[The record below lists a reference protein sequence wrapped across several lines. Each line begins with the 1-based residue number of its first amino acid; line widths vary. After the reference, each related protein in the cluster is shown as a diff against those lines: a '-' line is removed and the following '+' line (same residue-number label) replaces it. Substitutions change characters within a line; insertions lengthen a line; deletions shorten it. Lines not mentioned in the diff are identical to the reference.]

1 MPIENLLQRER
12 SLKKIGGGEMDT
24 QQFDALIIGFG
35 KAGKTL
41 AVALANAEKKVAL
54 VERSPKMYGGTCI
67 NIACIPTK
75 VLVNAAEHHQS
86 FDEAMA
92 HKTTVVAR
100 LNEKNY
106 HMLADRETVSV
117 IEGEASFVDD
127 RTVKVV
133 AGSDELVV
141 SAPQIFINTGAE
153 SIIPDIPGV
162 DKPFVYT
169 STELL
174 DRMTQPKQLAIIGG
188 GYIGLEFASTY
199 AKLGTKVTVFE
210 RGDTLLVR
218 EDPAISRAA
227 TEALQAQG
235 IEIVFSVDVT
245 AIEGESTATIRT
257 VNHDDYA
264 GYDAVLMA
272 TGRRPATMSLNLPAA
287 GVATDERGAIVVDE
301 TLRTSRSH
309 IWAMGDVT
317 GGPQFTYASLD
328 DFRIVRSQLLGDGL
342 YTRAKQK
349 TLPYAVFMQ
358 TPLGRVG
365 MTEAEARATG
375 CEIIVKELPAM
386 AIPRL
391 HVDNATTGLLRAVID
406 ANTEQIL
413 GASLLC
419 RNSPEVINIIKTVM
433 DNGLPYTVL
442 RDQIFTHPTVS
453 EALNDLFA

>member
-1 MPIENLLQRER
+1 MN
-12 SLKKIGGGEMDT
+12 T

-41 AVALANAEKKVAL
+41 AVALANAGKKVAL

-92 HKTTVVAR
+92 HKAAVVTR
-100 LNEKNY
+100 LNDKNY

-117 IEGEASFVDD
+117 IEGEASFVDAH
-127 RTVKVV
+127 TVKVA
-133 AGSDELVV
+133 AGDDELLLT
-141 SAPQIFINTGAE
+141 AQQLFINTGAE

-162 DKPFVYT
+162 DHPLVYT

-174 DRMTQPKQLAIIGG
+174 ERREQPQRLVVIGG

-199 AKLGTKVTVFE
+199 AKLGTEVVILEK
-210 RGDTLLVR
+210 GDALLAR
-218 EDPAISRAA
+218 EDPAIAAAA

-235 IEIVFSVDVT
+235 IKIVFGADVA
-245 AIEGESTATIRT
+245 AIEGDETLARVIERT
-257 VNHDDYA
+257 REMFY
-264 GYDAVLMA
+264 GCDAVLLA
-272 TGRRPATMSLNLPAA
+272 TGRRPATVSLNLSAA

-301 TLRTSRSH
+301 TLRTSQPH

-328 DFRIVRSQLLGDGL
+328 DFRIVKSQLLGDGS
-342 YTRAKQK
+342 YTRAEQK

-358 TPLGRVG
+358 TPLARVG
-365 MTEAEARATG
+365 MTEAEARAAG
-375 CEIIVKELPAM
+375 RDIIVKELPAM

-391 HVDNATTGLLRAVID
+391 HVDNTTTGLLRAVID
-406 ANTEQIL
+406 ANTERIL

-433 DNGLPYTVL
+433 DNDLPYTVL

>member
-1 MPIENLLQRER
+1 MN
-12 SLKKIGGGEMDT
+12 T

-41 AVALANAEKKVAL
+41 AVALANAGKKVAL

-75 VLVNAAEHHQS
+75 VLVHAAEHHQS

-92 HKTTVVAR
+92 HKTAVVTR

-117 IEGEASFVDD
+117 IEGEASFVDAH
-127 RTVKVV
+127 TVKVA
-133 AGSDELVV
+133 AGDDELLLT
-141 SAPQIFINTGAE
+141 APQLFINTGAE

-162 DKPFVYT
+162 DHPLVYT

-174 DRMTQPKQLAIIGG
+174 ERREQPQRLVVIGG

-199 AKLGTKVTVFE
+199 AKLGTEVVILEK
-210 RGDTLLVR
+210 GDALLAR
-218 EDPAISRAA
+218 EDPAITAA
-227 TEALQAQG
+227 TTEALQAQG
-235 IEIVFSVDVT
+235 IKIVFGADVA
-245 AIEGESTATIRT
+245 AIEGDETLARVIER
-257 VNHDDYA
+257 NREMFY
-264 GYDAVLMA
+264 GCDAVLLA
-272 TGRRPATMSLNLPAA
+272 TGRRPATASLNLSAA
-287 GVATDERGAIVVDE
+287 GVAADERGAIVVDE
-301 TLRTSRSH
+301 TLRTSQPH

-328 DFRIVRSQLLGDGL
+328 DFRIVKSQLLGDGS

-358 TPLGRVG
+358 TPLARVG
-365 MTEAEARATG
+365 MTEAEARAAG
-375 CEIIVKELPAM
+375 RDIIVKELPAM

-391 HVDNATTGLLRAVID
+391 HVDNAATGLLRAVID
-406 ANTEQIL
+406 ANTERIL

-419 RNSPEVINIIKTVM
+419 RNSPEVINIVKTVM
-433 DNGLPYTVL
+433 DNDLPYTVL

>member
-1 MPIENLLQRER
+1 MN
-12 SLKKIGGGEMDT
+12 T

-41 AVALANAEKKVAL
+41 AVALANAGKKVAL

-92 HKTTVVAR
+92 HKATVVAR

-117 IEGEASFVDD
+117 IEGEASFVDAH
-127 RTVKVV
+127 TVKVA
-133 AGSDELVV
+133 AGDDELLLT
-141 SAPQIFINTGAE
+141 APQLFINTGAE

-162 DKPFVYT
+162 DHPLVYT

-174 DRMTQPKQLAIIGG
+174 ERREQPQRLVIIGG

-199 AKLGTKVTVFE
+199 AKLGTEVVILEK
-210 RGDTLLVR
+210 GDALLTR
-218 EDPAISRAA
+218 EDPAIAVAA

-235 IEIVFSVDVT
+235 IKIVFGADVA
-245 AIEGESTATIRT
+245 AIEGDKTLARVIER
-257 VNHDDYA
+257 NREMFY
-264 GYDAVLMA
+264 GCDAVLLA
-272 TGRRPATMSLNLPAA
+272 TGRRPATASLNLPAA

-301 TLRTSRSH
+301 TLRTGQPH

-328 DFRIVRSQLLGDGL
+328 DFRIVKSQLLGDGS

-358 TPLGRVG
+358 TPLARVG
-365 MTEAEARATG
+365 MTEAEARAAG
-375 CEIIVKELPAM
+375 RDIIVKELPAM

-406 ANTEQIL
+406 ANTERIL

-433 DNGLPYTVL
+433 DNDLPYTVL

-453 EALNDLFA
+453 EALNDLFAA

>member
-1 MPIENLLQRER
+1 M
-12 SLKKIGGGEMDT
+12 
-24 QQFDALIIGFG
+24 
-35 KAGKTL
+35 
-41 AVALANAEKKVAL
+41 
-54 VERSPKMYGGTCI
+54 
-67 NIACIPTK
+67 
-75 VLVNAAEHHQS
+75 
-86 FDEAMA
+86 
-92 HKTTVVAR
+92 
-100 LNEKNY
+100 
-106 HMLADRETVSV
+106 
-117 IEGEASFVDD
+117 
-127 RTVKVV
+127 
-133 AGSDELVV
+133 
-141 SAPQIFINTGAE
+141 
-153 SIIPDIPGV
+153 
-162 DKPFVYT
+162 
-169 STELL
+169 
-174 DRMTQPKQLAIIGG
+174 
-188 GYIGLEFASTY
+188 
-199 AKLGTKVTVFE
+199 
-210 RGDTLLVR
+210 
-218 EDPAISRAA
+218 
-227 TEALQAQG
+227 
-235 IEIVFSVDVT
+235 FSVDVA
-245 AIEGESTATIRT
+245 AIEGESAATIRT

-287 GVATDERGAIVVDE
+287 GVATDERGAIMVDE
-301 TLRTSRSH
+301 TLRTSRPH

-375 CEIIVKELPAM
+375 REIIVKELPAM

-406 ANTEQIL
+406 VNTEQIL

-433 DNGLPYTVL
+433 DNNLPYTVL

>member
-1 MPIENLLQRER
+1 MNI
-12 SLKKIGGGEMDT
+12 

-41 AVALANAEKKVAL
+41 AVALANAGKKVAL

-92 HKTTVVAR
+92 HKATVVAR
-100 LNEKNY
+100 LNDKNY
-106 HMLADRETVSV
+106 HMLADREAVSV
-117 IEGEASFVDD
+117 IEGEASFVDAH
-127 RTVKVV
+127 TVKVA
-133 AGSDELVV
+133 AGDDELLLT
-141 SAPQIFINTGAE
+141 APQLFINTGAE

-169 STELL
+169 STDLL
-174 DRMTQPKQLAIIGG
+174 DATMQPKRLAIIGG

-210 RGDTLLVR
+210 KGDALLTR
-218 EDPAISRAA
+218 EDPATAKAA

-235 IEIVFSVDVT
+235 IEVVFGVDVA
-245 AIEGESTATIRT
+245 AIEGEATATIRT
-257 VNHDDYA
+257 ANHGDYA
-264 GYDAVLMA
+264 DYDAVLLV
-272 TGRRPATMSLNLPAA
+272 TGRRPATASLNLPAA

-301 TLRTSRSH
+301 TLRTGQPH

-328 DFRIVRSQLLGDGL
+328 DFRIVKSQLLGDGS

-358 TPLGRVG
+358 TPLARVG
-365 MTEAEARATG
+365 MTEAEARAAG
-375 CEIIVKELPAM
+375 RDIIVKELPAM

-406 ANTEQIL
+406 AKTERIL

-433 DNGLPYTVL
+433 DNDLSYTVL

>member
-1 MPIENLLQRER
+1 MNA
-12 SLKKIGGGEMDT
+12 

-41 AVALANAEKKVAL
+41 AVALANAGKKVAL

-75 VLVNAAEHHQS
+75 VLVHAAEHHQS

-92 HKTTVVAR
+92 HKAAVVTR

-117 IEGEASFVDD
+117 IKGEASFVDAH
-127 RTVKVV
+127 TVKV
-133 AGSDELVV
+133 AASDDELLLT
-141 SAPQIFINTGAE
+141 APQLFINTGAE

-162 DKPFVYT
+162 DHPLVYT

-174 DRMTQPKQLAIIGG
+174 ERREQPQRLVVIGG

-199 AKLGTKVTVFE
+199 AKLGTEVVILEK
-210 RGDTLLVR
+210 GDALLAR
-218 EDPAISRAA
+218 EDPAIAAAA

-235 IEIVFSVDVT
+235 VKIVFGADVA
-245 AIEGESTATIRT
+245 AIEGDETLARVIERT
-257 VNHDDYA
+257 REMFY
-264 GYDAVLMA
+264 GCDAVLLA
-272 TGRRPATMSLNLPAA
+272 TGRRPATASLNLSAA

-301 TLRTSRSH
+301 TLRTSQPH

-328 DFRIVRSQLLGDGL
+328 DFRIVKSQLLGDGS

-358 TPLGRVG
+358 TPLARVG
-365 MTEAEARATG
+365 MTEAEARAAG
-375 CEIIVKELPAM
+375 RDIIVKELPAM

-406 ANTEQIL
+406 AEAERIL

-433 DNGLPYTVL
+433 DNDLPYTVL

-453 EALNDLFA
+453 EALNDLFAA

>member
-1 MPIENLLQRER
+1 MNA
-12 SLKKIGGGEMDT
+12 

-41 AVALANAEKKVAL
+41 AVALANAGKKVAL

-75 VLVNAAEHHQS
+75 VLVHAAEHHQS
-86 FDEAMA
+86 FDEAMT
-92 HKTTVVAR
+92 HKTAVVTR
-100 LNEKNY
+100 LNDKNY

-117 IEGEASFVDD
+117 IEGEASFVDAH
-127 RTVKVV
+127 TVKVA
-133 AGSDELVV
+133 AGDDELLLT
-141 SAPQIFINTGAE
+141 APQLFINTGAE

-169 STELL
+169 STDLL
-174 DRMTQPKQLAIIGG
+174 DATMQPKHLAIIGG

-210 RGDTLLVR
+210 KGDVLLTR
-218 EDPAISRAA
+218 EDPAIAKAA

-235 IEIVFSVDVT
+235 IEVVFGVDVA
-245 AIEGESTATIRT
+245 AIEGGATATICT
-257 VNHDDYA
+257 VNHGDYA
-264 GYDAVLMA
+264 DYDAVLLA
-272 TGRRPATMSLNLPAA
+272 TGRRPATASLNLPAA
-287 GVATDERGAIVVDE
+287 GVATDERGAVVVDE
-301 TLRTSRSH
+301 TLRTSQPH

-328 DFRIVRSQLLGDGL
+328 DFRIVKSQLLGDGS

-358 TPLGRVG
+358 TPLARVG
-365 MTEAEARATG
+365 MTEAEARVAG
-375 CEIIVKELPAM
+375 RDIIVKELPAM

-406 ANTEQIL
+406 ANTERIL

-433 DNGLPYTVL
+433 DNDLPYTVL

>member
-1 MPIENLLQRER
+1 
-12 SLKKIGGGEMDT
+12 MDT

-41 AVALANAEKKVAL
+41 AVTLANVGKKVAL

-75 VLVNAAEHHQS
+75 V
-86 FDEAMA
+86 AMA

-133 AGSDELVV
+133 AGGDELVI

-174 DRMTQPKQLAIIGG
+174 DKITQPKQLAIIGG

-199 AKLGTKVTVFE
+199 TKLGTKVTVFE
-210 RGDTLLVR
+210 RSDALLAR
-218 EDPAISRAA
+218 EDPAIARAT

-235 IEIVFSVDVT
+235 VEIVFSVDVA
-245 AIEGESTATIRT
+245 AIEGESAATIRT

-287 GVATDERGAIVVDE
+287 GVATDERGAIMVDE
-301 TLRTSRSH
+301 TLRTSRPH

-349 TLPYAVFMQ
+349 TLPYAVFM
-358 TPLGRVG
+358 
-365 MTEAEARATG
+365 TEAEARATG
-375 CEIIVKELPAM
+375 REIIVKELPAM

-406 ANTEQIL
+406 VNTEQIL

-433 DNGLPYTVL
+433 DNNLPYTVL

>member
-1 MPIENLLQRER
+1 M
-12 SLKKIGGGEMDT
+12 
-24 QQFDALIIGFG
+24 
-35 KAGKTL
+35 
-41 AVALANAEKKVAL
+41 
-54 VERSPKMYGGTCI
+54 
-67 NIACIPTK
+67 
-75 VLVNAAEHHQS
+75 
-86 FDEAMA
+86 
-92 HKTTVVAR
+92 
-100 LNEKNY
+100 
-106 HMLADRETVSV
+106 
-117 IEGEASFVDD
+117 
-127 RTVKVV
+127 
-133 AGSDELVV
+133 
-141 SAPQIFINTGAE
+141 
-153 SIIPDIPGV
+153 
-162 DKPFVYT
+162 
-169 STELL
+169 
-174 DRMTQPKQLAIIGG
+174 
-188 GYIGLEFASTY
+188 
-199 AKLGTKVTVFE
+199 
-210 RGDTLLVR
+210 
-218 EDPAISRAA
+218 
-227 TEALQAQG
+227 
-235 IEIVFSVDVT
+235 DVT

>member
-1 MPIENLLQRER
+1 MN
-12 SLKKIGGGEMDT
+12 T

-41 AVALANAEKKVAL
+41 AVALANAGKKVAL

-75 VLVNAAEHHQS
+75 VLVHAAEHHQS

-92 HKTTVVAR
+92 HKATVVAR
-100 LNEKNY
+100 LNDKNY

-117 IEGEASFVDD
+117 IKGEASFVDAH
-127 RTVKVV
+127 TVKVA
-133 AGSDELVV
+133 AGDDELLLT
-141 SAPQIFINTGAE
+141 APRLFINTGAE
-153 SIIPDIPGV
+153 SIILDIPGV
-162 DKPFVYT
+162 DHPLVYT

-174 DRMTQPKQLAIIGG
+174 ERREQPQRLVIIGG

-199 AKLGTKVTVFE
+199 AKLGTEVVILEK
-210 RGDTLLVR
+210 GDALLAR
-218 EDPAISRAA
+218 EDPAIAAAA

-235 IEIVFSVDVT
+235 IKIVFGADVA
-245 AIEGESTATIRT
+245 AIEGDETLARVIER
-257 VNHDDYA
+257 NREMFY
-264 GYDAVLMA
+264 GCDAVLLA
-272 TGRRPATMSLNLPAA
+272 TGRRPATASLNLPAA

-301 TLRTSRSH
+301 TLRTSQPH

-328 DFRIVRSQLLGDGL
+328 DFRIVKSQLLGDGS

-358 TPLGRVG
+358 TPLARVG
-365 MTEAEARATG
+365 MTEAEARAAG
-375 CEIIVKELPAM
+375 RDIIVKELPAM

-406 ANTEQIL
+406 ANTERIL

-433 DNGLPYTVL
+433 DNDLPYTVL